1 MPCIRSSCFA
11 LGGLLFS
18 SFCSQGYG
26 QVELP
31 ALPYGESDL
40 EPYITAETVGFH
52 YGKHHQGYVNNMNAF
67 IEADPDLE
75 GLSLWKLMKQTEGT
89 IFNNAAQIYNHNL
102 YWNSL
107 SPSGGGM
114 PTGDLYTAIESAF
127 GSYEDFQT
135 AFTDLAS
142 GHFGSGWA
150 WLMMHEDGSVD
161 VRKQQKRVVF
171 PRRSVRNVG
180 GAREVLAVSVTR
192 RPWIPAPGLRCL
204 GARLLPRLPEL
215 EGLLHRGVTFRSPRC
230 RALRFTPV

>member
-1 MPCIRSSCFA
+1 MPCITSSRFYLWGA
-11 LGGLLFS
+11 LLFS
-18 SFCSQGYG
+18 FFCSQGYG

-52 YGKHHQGYVNNMNAF
+52 YGAHHQGYVNNMNAF
-67 IEADPDLE
+67 IEADPELE

-114 PTGDLYTAIESAF
+114 PTGDLYTAILAAF

-161 VRKQQKRVVF
+161 VVDSHDASN
-171 PRRSVRNVG
+171 P
-180 GAREVLAVSVTR
+180 VS
-192 RPWIPAPGLRCL
+192 
-204 GARLLPRLPEL
+204 
-215 EGLLHRGVTFRSPRC
+215 EGLGFPLLVCDVWEHAYYLDYQNL
-230 RALRFTPV
+230 RASYIEGWWALVNWDYAESEYTRVLNKYNNNRKN